1 MSLRRLTGSLCC
13 KDTQSETEPTHFQ
26 GRGNQGDSG
35 NKAGRAGHLQEE
47 QSSAE
52 GRGQGEGRPGEE
64 SGFYVKSA
72 GKPHGG
78 PLHMN
83 TARWI
88 RVRNEPRQSHQ
99 DSSTQH

>member
-1 MSLRRLTGSLCC
+1 MSLRRPVGSLRC
-13 KDTQSETEPTHFQ
+13 KDPQSETEPTHIQ
-26 GRGNQGDSG
+26 GRGHHGDAG
-35 NKAGRAGHLQEE
+35 NTAGRAGHIQEE
-47 QSSAE
+47 HSSAE

-64 SGFYVKSA
+64 SGCYVKSA

-88 RVRNEPRQSHQ
+88 RIRNEPRQSHQ